1 MTLSNNMTMTLCT
14 IYTHAYEPSAFL
26 KLLKNDRF
34 ATFNTSLRIS
44 SNSRAVRVL

>member
-26 KLLKNDRF
+26 NPAFEK
-34 ATFNTSLRIS
+34 
-44 SNSRAVRVL
+44 